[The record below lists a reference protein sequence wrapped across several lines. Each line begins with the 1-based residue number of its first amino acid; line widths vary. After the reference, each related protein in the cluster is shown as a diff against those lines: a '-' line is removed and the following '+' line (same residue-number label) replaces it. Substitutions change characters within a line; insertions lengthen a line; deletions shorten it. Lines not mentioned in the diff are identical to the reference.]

1 MNRFLA
7 IFPWPGGIAL
17 IVLIAWVLARRVSR
31 AAPAPAPSGGIRPA
45 SPGARAGTAL
55 RAALP
60 AVLRFLV
67 IVAAGTVV
75 VYALMSLLGL
85 VVLHAGPTIDKPIF
99 HWIMSHPSHRWV
111 SAMTRAT
118 KVGDTWTV
126 RGAAVAAAVCLAV
139 SWRTLRW
146 LPPLALAAMQVLQ
159 RVLTSAIHH
168 TLHRVGPPGHIHG
181 TFPSGGSERCVV
193 FYGLIAYLLWR
204 EFSGSRK
211 AAIWSGAAV
220 AALAFNEG
228 YSRLYLGMHWFTDV
242 LSGWIY
248 GGLLLVVFI
257 IAVRMVA
264 GPPRRP
270 GDPGLWDRAAA
281 SVSGEG
287 GSRAVSQDAAGN
299 PWGANGPA
307 AEPKV
312 GGRPGTSAMRAS
324 DRDPGGRADQPGT
337 AASEFG
343 Q

>member
-1 MNRFLA
+1 MGKILA
-7 IFPWPGGIAL
+7 GLPWPAGIAL
-17 IVLIAWVLARRVSR
+17 IFLIAWILASRVSR
-31 AAPAPAPSGGIRPA
+31 AAPAAAHSGRTRSA
-45 SPGARAGTAL
+45 SPGARGGTAV
-55 RAALP
+55 RDALP
-60 AVLRFLV
+60 GVLRFLT
-67 IVAAGTVV
+67 IVAVGAVV
-75 VYALMSLLGL
+75 VYALMALLGL
-85 VVLHAGPTIDKPIF
+85 VVVHAGPSIDKPLF
-99 HWIMSHPSHRWV
+99 HWTVSHREHLWK

-139 SWRTLRW
+139 TWRRLRW
-146 LPPLALAAMQVLQ
+146 LPPVALGAMQVLQ

-211 AAIWSGAAV
+211 AAIWSGAVV
-220 AALAFNEG
+220 AALAYNEG
-228 YSRLYLGMHWFTDV
+228 YSRVYLGMHWFTDV

-248 GGLLLVVFI
+248 GALLLVVFI

-270 GDPGLWDRAAA
+270 GDPGVQDRA
-281 SVSGEG
+281 VSSPGEI
-287 GSRAVSQDAAGN
+287 GSRAVSQDATGRT
-299 PWGANGPA
+299 WGADGPA
-307 AEPKV
+307 SEPRV
-312 GGRPGTSAMRAS
+312 GGGPGTGAARTSDHHPRGQASRPG
-324 DRDPGGRADQPGT
+324 
-337 AASEFG
+337 AATPEAG